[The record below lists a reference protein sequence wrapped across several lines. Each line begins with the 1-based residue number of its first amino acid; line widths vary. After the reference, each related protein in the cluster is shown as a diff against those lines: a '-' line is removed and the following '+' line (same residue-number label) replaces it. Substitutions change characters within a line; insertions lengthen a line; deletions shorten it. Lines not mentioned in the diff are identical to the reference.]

1 MPDLLEQLKAALK
14 DRYDVERELG
24 KGGMAT
30 VFLARD
36 VRYERKVAI
45 KVLHEDLAMALGA
58 ERFRREI
65 QIGTSLTHPHIL
77 QLFDSGEANGQLY
90 YVMPFIEGESL
101 RDRINREKILPI
113 EDALRITGE
122 VASALDFAHRKNIV
136 HRDIKPENILLQEG
150 HAVVADFGIARAVT
164 TIGQTAALTQTGM
177 SLGTPTYMSPE
188 QAFAEKDIDGRSDE
202 YSLACVLYEMLT
214 GQPPFT
220 GPNAQAIMAR
230 HSMAAVPSMQ
240 IVRNTIPDEVE
251 DLVQRALA
259 KSPADRFPTLA
270 EFATELQECVIDHAT
285 VTRRIDRRTLARPVV
300 KAPSANRNYV
310 IGAVAGVVLLLGGV
324 GAWWALGRSPSASAA
339 TNAGAGGFEPSRVA
353 VMYFDDVSPNRS
365 LAYLADGLTESL
377 IDQLNQVQALD
388 VVSKSG
394 AGLFKG
400 SDATADSIAKTLKA
414 GTLVRGTV
422 EEVGDKLRVSV
433 RLIDGNSGA
442 DLTDQR
448 VAFEQPKGDVF
459 AVRENLA
466 EKVAEFL
473 RSRVG
478 DEVRLREER
487 SGTRNTQAW
496 TLLQR
501 GNTVKKDGDAQAANG
516 DTTASLRSF
525 ALADSLLAQAERL
538 DPKWS
543 SPISARAGV
552 ALAQARRAGGAVGAK
567 PWIESGIAHANRA
580 VAVNARD
587 DEAFQYRGTLKY
599 NKWALGLAENQRAAS
614 ALLSDAEA
622 DLRSAVE
629 IKPSNAAA
637 WAQLSQIY
645 NQKDDF
651 SQAKLA
657 ALKAY
662 EEDAYLSGTD
672 RILWRLYATSYDL
685 EQTADAQKY
694 CEDGGRRFPKN
705 PLFVR
710 CRLWLLTMQ
719 EIKPDVQAAWADYAR
734 LQELTQPKN
743 WPQQQSEARMLIA
756 AGLARAGLVDNAR
769 RDVLQDSARKLLVA
783 ARPDRTIDP
792 EGNLLSVEA
801 FIRTLFNTK
810 EDTDEAIRLLRRYL
824 SEHPAHLEGLRK
836 SQSWWWKQLKQDARF
851 VQLVGGA

>member
-1 MPDLLEQLKAALK
+1 MPDLLEQLKVALK

-30 VFLARD
+30 VFLASD
-36 VRYERKVAI
+36 VKHGRKVAI

-58 ERFRREI
+58 DRFRREI
-65 QIGTSLTHPHIL
+65 QIATSLSHPHIL
-77 QLFDSGEANGQLY
+77 QLFDSGEADGQLY

-101 RDRINREKILPI
+101 RDRIDREKILPI
-113 EDALRITGE
+113 EDALRITTE
-122 VASALDFAHRKNIV
+122 VATALDFAHRKNIV

-150 HAVVADFGIARAVT
+150 HAVVADFGIARAVNSMNNA
-164 TIGQTAALTQTGM
+164 AALTQTGV
-177 SLGTPTYMSPE
+177 SLGSPTYMSPE

-270 EFATELQECVIDHAT
+270 EFAQELQECVIDHAT
-285 VTRRIDRRTLARPVV
+285 VTRRIDRRTLARPVP
-300 KAPSANRNYV
+300 KAAQKSNRKYIIAAAAAV
-310 IGAVAGVVLLLGGV
+310 LILAGGA
-324 GAWWALGRSPSASAA
+324 GAWRFFGKSASAA
-339 TNAGAGGFEPSRVA
+339 STSTGGFEPSRVA
-353 VMYFDDVSPNRS
+353 VMYFDDVSPNRQ
-365 LAYLADGLTESL
+365 LAYMADGLTESL

-394 AGLFKG
+394 ASMFKG
-400 SDATADSIAKTLKA
+400 SDASADSIAKTLRA

-448 VAFEQPKGDVF
+448 VAFEQPKSDVF
-459 AVRENLA
+459 GARENLA
-466 EKVAEFL
+466 QKVAEFL

-487 SGTRNTQAW
+487 SGTTNTQAW

-501 GNTVKKDGDAQAANG
+501 ANTVRRDGESQSANADTAA
-516 DTTASLRSF
+516 SQRSF
-525 ALADSLLAQAERL
+525 ALADSLMAQAERL

-543 SPISARAGV
+543 DPISARAAV
-552 ALAQARRAGGAVGAK
+552 ALAQARRAGGALGAK
-567 PWIESGIAHANRA
+567 PWIERGIGHADRA
-580 VAVNARD
+580 IAINSRD
-587 DEAFQYRGTLKY
+587 DQAFQNRGTLRY
-599 NKWALGLAENQRAAS
+599 TKWSLGLAENQREAS
-614 ALLSDAEA
+614 ALLTDAEK
-622 DLRSAVE
+622 DLQQAVA

-651 SQAKLA
+651 TQAKLA

-685 EQTADAQKY
+685 EQISDAVKY

-710 CRLWLLTMQ
+710 CRLWLLTHPQ
-719 EIKPDVQAAWADYAR
+719 VKPEIPTAWADYAR
-734 LQELTQPKN
+734 LQSLTPPKQ
-743 WPQQQSEARMLIA
+743 WPYQGAEAKMLIA
-756 AGLARAGLVDNAR
+756 AGLARAGM
-769 RDVLQDSARKLLVA
+769 QDSARHLLVA
-783 ARPDRTIDP
+783 ARPDRSADP
-792 EGNLLSVEA
+792 EGNLLSIEA
-801 FIRTLFNTK
+801 FIRTLFDTR
-810 EDTDEAIRLLRRYL
+810 EDTDEAFRLLGRFL
-824 SEHPAHLEGLRK
+824 SNHPAHLAGLKK
-836 SQSWWWKQLKQDARF
+836 SQSWWWKELRQDARF
-851 VQLVGGA
+851 QQLVGGA

>member
-1 MPDLLEQLKAALK
+1 LPALLEQLKAALK

-24 KGGMAT
+24 QGGMAT

-36 VRYERKVAI
+36 VRHGRQVAI

-58 ERFRREI
+58 ERFKREI
-65 QIGTSLTHPHIL
+65 QIATSLSHPHIL
-77 QLFDSGEANGQLY
+77 QLFDSGEADGQLY

-113 EDALRITGE
+113 EDALRITSE
-122 VASALDFAHRKNIV
+122 VASALDFAHRKNII

-150 HAVVADFGIARAVT
+150 HAVVADFGIARAVSSVNE
-164 TIGQTAALTQTGM
+164 QASLTQTGM

-188 QAFAEKDIDGRSDE
+188 QAFADKSIDGRSDE

-259 KSPADRFPTLA
+259 KAPADRFPTLG
-270 EFATELQECVIDHAT
+270 EFAQELQECVIDHAT
-285 VTRRIDRRTLARPVV
+285 VTRRIDRRTLARPVPKV
-300 KAPSANRNYV
+300 KSSNRNYI
-310 IGAVAGVVLLLGGV
+310 IGAAAGVLILLGGI
-324 GAWWALGRSPSASAA
+324 GAYVALNRSGSANAA
-339 TNAGAGGFEPSRVA
+339 TNTGAGGFEPSRVA

-394 AGLFKG
+394 ASMFKG
-400 SDATADSIAKTLKA
+400 SDAKADSIAKTLKA
-414 GTLVRGTV
+414 GTLVRGAV
-422 EEVGDKLRVSV
+422 EETGDKLNVSV
-433 RLIDGNSGA
+433 RLIDGNSGT
-442 DLTDQR
+442 DLDR
-448 VAFEQPKGDVF
+448 KSFDVPKGDVF
-459 AVRENLA
+459 AGRDTLA
-466 EKVAEFL
+466 RLVAEFL

-478 DEVRLREER
+478 EEVRLREER
-487 SGTRNTQAW
+487 SGTTNKQAY
-496 TLLQR
+496 TLLLR
-501 GNTVKKDGDAQAANG
+501 ANTLRKDGESQAANG

-525 ALADSLLAQAERL
+525 ALADSLLAQAEQL
-538 DPKWS
+538 DPRWS
-543 SPISARAGV
+543 EAVSARAAV
-552 ALAQARRAGGAVGAK
+552 ALAQAKRAGGALGAK
-567 PWIESGIAHANRA
+567 PWIERGIAHANRA
-580 VAVNARD
+580 IAINPRD
-587 DEAFQYRGTLKY
+587 DEAFQNRGTLKY
-599 NKWALGLAENQRAAS
+599 NQWTLGLTENQREAS
-614 ALLSDAEA
+614 AVLTDAEK
-622 DLRSAVE
+622 DLRSAVS

-662 EEDAYLSGTD
+662 DEDAYLSGTD

-685 EQTADAQKY
+685 EQFDDAVKY

-710 CRLWLLTMQ
+710 CRLWLLTTPRVA
-719 EIKPDVQAAWADYAR
+719 PDIPAAWADYGK
-734 LQELTQPKN
+734 LQALTPPKA
-743 WPQQQSEARMLIA
+743 WQLQQSEAKMLVA
-756 AGLARAGLVDNAR
+756 AGLARAGQ
-769 RDVLQDSARKLLVA
+769 QDSARKLLVA
-783 ARPDRTIDP
+783 ARPDRTADP
-792 EGNLLSVEA
+792 EGNLLSIEA

-810 EDTDEAIRLLRRYL
+810 ADTDEAFRLLQRYL
-824 SEHPAHLEGLRK
+824 SEHPAHLAGLKK

-851 VQLVGGA
+851 AELVGGT